1 MIYQLKEA
9 LSPLVD
15 GRVFFQVLPE
25 GKLVYPAI
33 VIQFSS
39 ITPNNALA
47 EMDLDDYRVQLDVY
61 DSNPKNLTTM
71 RKKINSIM
79 VENIPFSQR
88 INTFFEYESDV
99 KLHRLILEFTIS
111 SDK

>member
-15 GRVFFQVLPE
+15 GRAFFQVLPE
-25 GKLVYPAI
+25 SKLVYPAL

-39 ITPNNALA
+39 ITPNNALT

-61 DSNPKNLTTM
+61 DPDPKNLTVM
-71 RKKINSIM
+71 RKKINSVM
-79 VENIPFSQR
+79 TESIPFSQR
-88 INTFFEYESDV
+88 INTFFEYEPDV
-99 KLHRLILEFTIS
+99 KLHRLILEFIIS

>member
-1 MIYQLKEA
+1 MIQQLKET

-25 GKLVYPAI
+25 SKLVYPTI

-61 DSNPKNLTTM
+61 DPNPQNLTTM
-71 RKKINSIM
+71 RKKINSVM
-79 VENIPFSQR
+79 VESIPFSQR
-88 INTFFEYESDV
+88 INTFFGYEPDV
-99 KLHRLILEFTIS
+99 KLHRLILEFIIS